1 MKKTSIFSFYNAIDL
16 PTEQKWAV
24 YSLLRNNIAGEP
36 FKGIEDRLDIQL
48 ESILERKYRDVN

>member
-1 MKKTSIFSFYNAIDL
+1 MKKISIFSFYNAIDL
-16 PTEQKWAV
+16 PIKQKLEV

-36 FKGIEDRLDIQL
+36 FKKIEDRLDIQL

>member
-24 YSLLRNNIAGEP
+24 YSLLRHHVAREP
-36 FKGIEDRLDIQL
+36 FKKIEDMLDIQL